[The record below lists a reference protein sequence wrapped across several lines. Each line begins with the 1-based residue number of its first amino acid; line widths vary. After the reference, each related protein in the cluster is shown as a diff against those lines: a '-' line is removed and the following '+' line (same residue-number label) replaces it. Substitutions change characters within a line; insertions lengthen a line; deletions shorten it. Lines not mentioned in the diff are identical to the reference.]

1 MLSACVRSSGG
12 KRELALNYGAGD
24 GRMDCEDGRHLF
36 MIGWMDVLVDRI
48 ARQFHLKRTSRVEKK
63 TAHRRTEQ
71 HVHSTHILK

>member
-36 MIGWMDVLVDRI
+36 MIGWMDVLVNRI
-48 ARQFHLKRTSRVEKK
+48 ARQFHLKRTSRVEEKK
-63 TAHRRTEQ
+63 LHIGAQNNTCTAHT
-71 HVHSTHILK
+71 S